1 MMGLLI
7 NNAVYDRHCSIYE
20 DRLTI
25 VFGTWMFQV
34 IIVSMRFSLI
44 NVVYGRRYSID
55 ADRSTIGF
63 GIWMFPVINST
74 SDRNYC
80 GMIDTIY

>member
-1 MMGLLI
+1 
-7 NNAVYDRHCSIYE
+7 
-20 DRLTI
+20 
-25 VFGTWMFQV
+25 MFQV

-80 GMIDTIY
+80 GMIDTIASITSTVGIN